1 MNAFQKKGKRFYALS
16 SKKNVL
22 LLLTKKYNMAHLT
35 SEQRYAIAEM
45 NANGYS
51 IKEICELIGKDKS
64 VLSRE
69 FKRNSDGRNG

>member
-1 MNAFQKKGKRFYALS
+1 
-16 SKKNVL
+16 
-22 LLLTKKYNMAHLT
+22 MAHLT